1 MRDKSLLVVL
11 CLVFLLVPFVAFGAD
26 EIKIGFHSPLTGWAA
41 SDGLDT
47 FRGAELAVKSINAGG
62 GINGKK
68 IKLINYDD
76 RCESKEAL
84 IVANKLIE
92 SDKVVAIVSGS
103 YSGPNR
109 AVAPIFNQNKIPY
122 ISCIGTHPE
131 IPIGRPYVVQVAVM
145 SEIEGRVGA
154 KVAVD
159 KLKAKTASLLV
170 MDNDFGMAVTDG
182 FRKLAP
188 KFGIKILNEYK
199 YPLGEKDF
207 RALLGNVKRDNPD
220 VLWASGYYEEAAQ
233 ISKQAKELG
242 VKAQIIGQE
251 GFDSPKLI
259 ELGGD
264 ATEGVLFVTNCD
276 SASQRPVN
284 KKFKADFEKEYK
296 SGADANAAMSFDGM
310 NILAEALKKVGT
322 NPEKI
327 VAYISQLKN
336 YDAVSGPFMYFD
348 QERRVVRPIPVMI
361 VKSKAFATYYTSTD
375 KDLIAP

>member
-207 RALLGNVKRDNPD
+207 WALLGNVKRDNPD